1 MSTHTGLYHMCM
13 LLDRRTR
20 KRLATRQAIS
30 DAATRLFFRRGFDTV
45 TIDEIAEA
53 ADVGRKTV
61 FNHFAR
67 KEDMFFDRNEE
78 LSQTLCEALRQ
89 RGPRVSSIEALRS
102 TAHQLIA
109 DQSPLVEFSAAS
121 QSFMEI
127 LERSETL
134 KARSRAAGDE
144 LAHTLAEVMR
154 TGSREMTDLNA
165 LLAAALFVTT
175 WTVAVTQAS
184 SVFRKSR
191 KTEEANAIF
200 LAVVDQGASGVKAAL
215 RGSI

>member
-1 MSTHTGLYHMCM
+1 MCM

-61 FNHFAR
+61 LNHLAR

-144 LAHTLAEVMR
+144 LAQTLAEVMR
-154 TGSREMTDLNA
+154 NGSREMTDLNA

>member
-1 MSTHTGLYHMCM
+1 MCM

-144 LAHTLAEVMR
+144 LAQTLAEVMR
-154 TGSREMTDLNA
+154 NGSREMTDLNA

-200 LAVVDQGASGVKAAL
+200 LAVVDRGASGVKAAL

>member
-53 ADVGRKTV
+53 ADVG
-61 FNHFAR
+61 R

-144 LAHTLAEVMR
+144 LAQTLAEVMR
-154 TGSREMTDLNA
+154 NGSREMTDLNA

>member
-1 MSTHTGLYHMCM
+1 MCM

-144 LAHTLAEVMR
+144 LAQTLAEVMR
-154 TGSREMTDLNA
+154 NGSREMTDLNA

>member
-1 MSTHTGLYHMCM
+1 M

-144 LAHTLAEVMR
+144 LAQTLAEVMR
-154 TGSREMTDLNA
+154 NGSREMTDLNA